1 MLFKTFLI
9 SLLAPVALGLA
20 VPGELVLDIPGKSQ
34 QIHMPRLTKSAAKRG
49 DDHMNLP
56 NVDLNRLDAPIIDEH
71 VNLPNVDLNRLD
83 APIIDEHVNLPN
95 VDLNRLDAPILD
107 DESY

>member
-9 SLLAPVALGLA
+9 GLLAPVALGFA
-20 VPGELVLDIPGKSQ
+20 IP
-34 QIHMPRLTKSAAKRG
+34 AKRS
-49 DDHMNLP
+49 DAHMNLP

>member
-1 MLFKTFLI
+1 MLFKTFVI

-20 VPGELVLDIPGKSQ
+20 VP
-34 QIHMPRLTKSAAKRG
+34 AKRG